1 MPEAA
6 RDTAQTRH
14 LTTRNPA
21 TGEKL
26 KDYALMSD
34 QEVEDLIQATHSAF
48 ENWRRTSFEER
59 GRHLRRFAEILRE
72 EKEEMARL
80 MSTEMGKLFSAS
92 KGEIEACAEITEY
105 TIEEM
110 NTYLQDEERPLQSG
124 GKGIITYSPI
134 GVIYGIQPWNFP
146 LYQVVRYAIANIA
159 AGNTVLLKHAADV
172 TGSALKI
179 EEMMKKAGF
188 PDNVFTVLV
197 IDHDQSDTVIENRLV
212 RGVTLTGSPRAGA
225 HVGAKAAKAL
235 KKSVLELG
243 SNDAYIVLED
253 ADLEKAVKHCVA
265 GRIYNNGETCV
276 AAKRFIVVDAVYEK
290 FRDAYVEQM
299 KAVKLGD
306 PFDADTQLGPMVR
319 ENLRAD
325 LHDQV
330 VQSLKHGAK
339 LLCGGE
345 IPEGPGFF
353 YPATVLEDVKP
364 GQPAYD
370 EELFGP
376 VASLI
381 RVKDEAEAIRT
392 ANDSVYGLGGGI
404 FTKDVERAKRIA
416 RDEFDTGMVF
426 INGFDLA
433 QPNMPFGGVKDSGY
447 GREHGGF
454 GIREFVNVKAI
465 NIVG

>member
-1 MPEAA
+1 
-6 RDTAQTRH
+6 
-14 LTTRNPA
+14 
-21 TGEKL
+21 
-26 KDYALMSD
+26 
-34 QEVEDLIQATHSAF
+34 
-48 ENWRRTSFEER
+48 
-59 GRHLRRFAEILRE
+59 
-72 EKEEMARL
+72 
-80 MSTEMGKLFSAS
+80 
-92 KGEIEACAEITEY
+92 
-105 TIEEM
+105 
-110 NTYLQDEERPLQSG
+110 
-124 GKGIITYSPI
+124 
-134 GVIYGIQPWNFP
+134 
-146 LYQVVRYAIANIA
+146 
-159 AGNTVLLKHAADV
+159 
-172 TGSALKI
+172 
-179 EEMMKKAGF
+179 
-188 PDNVFTVLV
+188 
-197 IDHDQSDTVIENRLV
+197 
-212 RGVTLTGSPRAGA
+212 VTLTGSPRAGA

-276 AAKRFIVVDAVYEK
+276 AAKRFIVVDSVYEK

-330 VQSLKHGAK
+330 VQSLKHGTK

-404 FTKDVERAKRIA
+404 FTSDVERAKRIA